1 MSPTPNP
8 VTECI
13 VVEEHVVFT
22 LAGLCRASGAN
33 REQVF
38 ALVDEGLLEPAG
50 NDPTDWQ
57 FSGASL
63 RRTRMALRL
72 VRDLELG
79 WSGAA
84 LVMDLLAEIEAL
96 RARLADVSGAVR

>member
-1 MSPTPNP
+1 MVTNDI
-8 VTECI
+8 TECI
-13 VVEEHVVFT
+13 VVEEQVVFT

-33 REQVF
+33 SDQVF
-38 ALVDEGLLEPAG
+38 ALVDEGLLQPAG

-63 RRTRMALRL
+63 RRARLALRL

-96 RARLADVSGAVR
+96 RARVAGVGGATR